1 MDCCK
6 ETQYNI
12 FINLDSNQ
20 KKNALFL
27 IELKNNLKLALNW
40 SEIQSQSAVE
50 WAVNNQTFLISKD
63 KLENITLLSQ
73 KLALHSIPHSV
84 KLSK

>member
-1 MDCCK
+1 MECCK

-12 FINLDSNQ
+12 FINLDSDQ
-20 KKNALFL
+20 KKNTVFL

-40 SEIQSQSAVE
+40 SEIQSQSAID

-63 KLENITLLSQ
+63 KLENITMLSQ